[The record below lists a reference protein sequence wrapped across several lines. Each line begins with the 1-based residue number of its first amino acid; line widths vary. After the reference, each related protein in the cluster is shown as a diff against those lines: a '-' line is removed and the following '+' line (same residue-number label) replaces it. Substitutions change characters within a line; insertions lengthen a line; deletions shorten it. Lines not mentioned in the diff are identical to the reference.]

1 MTRFPHDQFAKD
13 FLESLLSP
21 LGQVQTSLKISGEV
35 REVDVYF
42 IPDPKLSPVQEL
54 GILAECAKNTVIFEL
69 QEVAALPAEHPYR
82 NSALDLLGNLK
93 VILEARETIEP
104 EEQELIMQLSP
115 LYLERI
121 QEAQQVGEI
130 RHAQAQT
137 VRLLNR
143 RIGDVSADVLA
154 RVKLLPLAQLDD
166 LHDAA
171 LDFTQISDLI
181 AWLDLNG

>member
-42 IPDPKLSPVQEL
+42 IPDPKLLPVQEL
-54 GILAECAKNTVIFEL
+54 GILAECAKTTAIFE
-69 QEVAALPAEHPYR
+69 PYR
-82 NSALDLLGNLK
+82 NNALDLLGNLK
-93 VILEARETIEP
+93 IILEARETIEP

-115 LYLERI
+115 LYLEKL
-121 QEAQQVGEI
+121 QAAQQVGEQLGEQRGEV

-137 VRLLNR
+137 LRLLNR
-143 RIGDVSADVLA
+143 RVGDVSTEILA
-154 RVKLLPLAQLDD
+154 RVNVLSLERLDD

-171 LDFTQISDLI
+171 LDFTKVSDLI
-181 AWLDLNG
+181 AWLDLNE

>member
-42 IPDPKLSPVQEL
+42 VPDP
-54 GILAECAKNTVIFEL
+54 I
-69 QEVAALPAEHPYR
+69 
-82 NSALDLLGNLK
+82 K

-115 LYLERI
+115 LYLEKL
-121 QEAQQVGEI
+121 QEAQQVGEHLGEQRGEV

-143 RIGDVSADVLA
+143 RVGDVSAEILA
-154 RVKLLPLAQLDD
+154 KVKVLPLERLDD

-171 LDFTQISDLI
+171 LDFTKISDLTD
-181 AWLDLNG
+181 WLDLNG

>member
-1 MTRFPHDQFAKD
+1 LRTFDSLIDLKYPSYS
-13 FLESLLSP
+13 FL
-21 LGQVQTSLKISGEV
+21 
-35 REVDVYF
+35 R
-42 IPDPKLSPVQEL
+42 
-54 GILAECAKNTVIFEL
+54 
-69 QEVAALPAEHPYR
+69 YR
-82 NSALDLLGNLK
+82 NNALDLLGNLK

-115 LYLERI
+115 LYLEKL
-121 QEAQQVGEI
+121 QAAEQVGEV

-143 RIGDVSADVLA
+143 RVGEVSTEILA
-154 RVKLLPLAQLDD
+154 RVNALPLDRLDE

-171 LDFTQISDLI
+171 LDFTQISDLT